1 MSSTRAQSS
10 LSVPDLQNYPGGLF
24 GLGCPIRWLLP
35 PSPAILFPRGLNE
48 RGYHEQLQQQHQQK
62 QQALDPRFPVPS
74 WAGAAPGVSWVVD
87 ICRLRISV
95 RSDPM
100 GCKTA
105 REGGSKKHLSFFFSL
120 PPPALFALKVLRR
133 SAEGHSSEGTGKL
146 NAWFFFFIF
155 FFFFPTEGLE
165 CWILWKIYSFKC
177 CDGRQRA
184 NEFEYKEKRVVMR
197 GAKGGSEGSWRA
209 AALSTGCISPG
220 VEKGF
225 LRFWLQ
231 GQP

>member
-1 MSSTRAQSS
+1 MSSCSNSTSKSSRRWTLGFLCRAEPVQRLGSPGLWTSAVCASPSALIPWAARQQEKGEVRNTS
-10 LSVPDLQNYPGGLF
+10 L
-24 GLGCPIRWLLP
+24 
-35 PSPAILFPRGLNE
+35 
-48 RGYHEQLQQQHQQK
+48 
-62 QQALDPRFPVPS
+62 
-74 WAGAAPGVSWVVD
+74 
-87 ICRLRISV
+87 
-95 RSDPM
+95 
-100 GCKTA
+100 
-105 REGGSKKHLSFFFSL
+105 FFFL
-120 PPPALFALKVLRR
+120 FPPPALFALKVLRR